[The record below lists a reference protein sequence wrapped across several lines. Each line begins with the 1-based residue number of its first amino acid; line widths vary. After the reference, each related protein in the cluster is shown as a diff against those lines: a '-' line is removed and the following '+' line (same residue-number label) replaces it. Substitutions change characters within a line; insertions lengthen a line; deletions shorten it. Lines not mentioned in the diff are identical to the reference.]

1 MIQAYEAQ
9 AVGGSTMQ
17 GGVAVLRCALP
28 PAIRSDI
35 LVSGWIQDFTG
46 LVITPSM
53 QGGTYLRAL
62 NLGMNRTV
70 IALGIQQYSCLP

>member
-9 AVGGSTMQ
+9 AVGGSAVK

-53 QGGTYLRAL
+53 QGGTYSAL

-70 IALGIQQYSCLP
+70 IALGIQYSCLPWG

>member
-9 AVGGSTMQ
+9 AVGGSAMQ